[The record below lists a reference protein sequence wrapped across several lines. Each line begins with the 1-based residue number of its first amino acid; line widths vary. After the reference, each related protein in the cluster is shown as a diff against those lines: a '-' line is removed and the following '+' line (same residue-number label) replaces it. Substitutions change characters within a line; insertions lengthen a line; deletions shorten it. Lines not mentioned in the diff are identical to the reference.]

1 MDTFYRPI
9 LNDDSK
15 VSEVLRRNV
24 APYIALIGVFLLA
37 VVVAYFVVADAVNKT
52 IESQAVTVAEIV
64 ATHATSARSVYA
76 LKVAE
81 KLKHD
86 GFGPHVNSGQM
97 PGYVP
102 IPAEFLKM
110 IGEASAANTA
120 DLFHYKPVSQWN
132 LEPSQ
137 GINDDFLNWAWPQL
151 EKQDLPNPAGPI
163 SWKPVW
169 RFDLVNGKKVLRYLA
184 ADAASQ
190 LSCVE
195 CHNAYEAK
203 PEIIARRKASG
214 NAPGKQWRLHQLLG
228 ALAVTIPLDKVESVA
243 SVQTQSTTILIFAIL
258 LTSFLLMI
266 WFNNRLQNQQ
276 RTLSSLSW
284 QATHDPLTKLLNRR
298 GFDVEIKRFFE
309 IAKTTNTQHVV
320 FIIDIDNFKGINDTY
335 GHSSGDELLK
345 QLGVNLPALVHTD
358 DVIARLGG
366 DEFAVLLRDC
376 NEEEG
381 RTIAENIR
389 QKIFGSEIEFGGKHI
404 HATVSIGVAVMSSA
418 NASTREVL
426 TDADIACYISK
437 RGGRNQVHVYHKND
451 TKRSQ

>member
-1 MDTFYRPI
+1 MVAPCSVNLKSDT
-9 LNDDSK
+9 K
-15 VSEVLRRNV
+15 VPDVLRRSMV
-24 APYIALIGVFLLA
+24 PYIALIGVFLLA

-52 IESQAVTVAEIV
+52 IESQAITVAEIV

-86 GFGPHVNSGQM
+86 GFGPHVNSAQM

-120 DLFHYKPVSQWN
+120 DLFHYKPVSKWN

-151 EKQDLPNPAGPI
+151 EQQDQLNPTGPI

-169 RFDLVNGKKVLRYLA
+169 RFDLVDGKKTLRYLK

-190 LSCVE
+190 MSCVE
-195 CHNAYEAK
+195 CHNTYEVD
-203 PEIIARRKASG
+203 PEIVARRKASG

-228 ALAVTIPLDKVESVA
+228 ALAVTIPLDKVENVA
-243 SVQTQSTTILIFAIL
+243 SVQTQTTTILIFVIL

-266 WFNNRLQNQQ
+266 WFNNRLLNQQ
-276 RTLSSLSW
+276 RSLSNLSW
-284 QATHDPLTKLLNRR
+284 QATHDPLTKFLNRR

-309 IAKTTNTQHVV
+309 IAKTTHTQHAI
-320 FIIDIDNFKGINDTY
+320 FIIDVDSFKGINDTY
-335 GHSSGDELLK
+335 GHSAGDELLK
-345 QLGVNLPALVHTD
+345 QLGVSLPALVKAD

-376 NEEEG
+376 NAEEG
-381 RTIAENIR
+381 KAIAENIR
-389 QKIFGSEIEFGGKHI
+389 QNIFGSDIEFDGKRI

-426 TDADIACYISK
+426 TAADIACYISK

-451 TKRSQ
+451 SKRSQ